1 MMIKDCEVEVCSEE
15 EGFEGAWFRAVLEE
29 NLTKSGRKKLR
40 IRYMT
45 LLSDDGF
52 SPLIEFV
59 QQKFIRPI
67 PPVDLQNTVVLDEGT
82 LVDADH
88 KDGWWSG
95 VVVKKNLEDDKFLV
109 YFDSPPDII
118 EFERNQLRAHLHWTG
133 WKWVIPD
140 FKDLDKSS
148 MFCTGTMV
156 EVSSVEDNMEVGWFP
171 AMIVTETEEDDEKKF
186 IVKDLTCNGD
196 DATTTLDPH
205 RVRPTPPP
213 SSVGLYN
220 LLECV
225 EAFHNLRWRQGL
237 VRRILSEKRYMVF
250 LEATKEECVF
260 KHSDVRP
267 LMVWENGV
275 WRNGAKQKPA
285 KETPSNVIN
294 KNPMRS
300 CSGANQMTPI
310 GRSLNP
316 DDGGET
322 LATAKTMAS
331 TGDLRKK
338 RADAVT
344 YKKTPPVIT
353 PQVTS
358 AAEESGSLVTPS
370 PVITA
375 TKLKHTETET
385 EGMKSSEKTLE
396 PTRNKNSL
404 GNDSTRQKMPEEV
417 NSEAE
422 SRKRKREQEQHSAVN
437 ETGNLSTELED
448 GTPTLTATRGSGKER
463 AEPVMNDNTPL
474 VITPQATSIAK
485 ESVSIVPSSPVITET
500 PLKQTEASSVR
511 MTSPV
516 KALDPVSNRDGLGN
530 DSTPH
535 KMPEEETSEAKS
547 RKRRREQEQHSDLN
561 ENDGTCIGSNVE
573 NGTSKNMC
581 NDGEVVDQPLST
593 WIGSTEETPNVV
605 NNSAAVTYV
614 EERQQNDT
622 LMTLPF
628 AKKSPYWKTY
638 EKTEGFKSVPQRP
651 HFSPLVEAK
660 DDIREWSAVG
670 MMVTFYGL
678 LDEVKDLK
686 LDDSVSKVNN
696 LSVSLADLEKHGFDV
711 AAPQSRISRVLF
723 LKDVRARK
731 AEEGTSFQKR
741 IEEEESGSR
750 KLEEEM
756 AELKLKILELQRQE
770 AVAKE
775 MKEATDK
782 RTLELKSS
790 AAMVF
795 QEMEDVELEFKKTV
809 SAPW

>member
-404 GNDSTRQKMPEEV
+404 GNDSTRQKMPEE
-417 NSEAE
+417 
-422 SRKRKREQEQHSAVN
+422 
-437 ETGNLSTELED
+437 
-448 GTPTLTATRGSGKER
+448 
-463 AEPVMNDNTPL
+463 
-474 VITPQATSIAK
+474 
-485 ESVSIVPSSPVITET
+485 
-500 PLKQTEASSVR
+500 
-511 MTSPV
+511 
-516 KALDPVSNRDGLGN
+516 
-530 DSTPH
+530 
-535 KMPEEETSEAKS
+535 ETSEAKS